1 VVFCLYTEMQK
12 ISYTFKTDVENYY
25 GKETSKRKT
34 FKVERSG
41 KKCPFADI
49 DSVYC
54 DIFLLLLDYLI

>member
-1 VVFCLYTEMQK
+1 MQK